1 MRLRQLTGIQLNENR
16 LLERNWWNYL
26 ADKLRK
32 LGAKRSLDIPG
43 PHEPEVWE
51 KIIQAVKICND
62 NPEKI
67 DNCKKILLPLLN
79 GNETALKWILSPN
92 GRKIMLDIARD
103 SGPTV

>member
-16 LLERNWWNYL
+16 LARNLWNYL

-51 KIIQAVKICND
+51 EIVGWVKICNN

-67 DNCKKILLPLLN
+67 DECKKILLPLLN

-103 SGPTV
+103 SGPTK

>member
-16 LLERNWWNYL
+16 LARNLWNRL
-26 ADKLRK
+26 SDKLLK
-32 LGAKRSLDIPG
+32 LGAKRALDIPG

-67 DNCKKILLPLLN
+67 DNCKKYLLPLLN
-79 GNETALKWILSPN
+79 GNETAVNWILSPN
-92 GRKIMLDIARD
+92 GRTIMLDIARD
-103 SGPTV
+103 SEPTV

>member
-16 LLERNWWNYL
+16 LARKLWNQL
-26 ADKLRK
+26 SGKLLK
-32 LGAKRSLDIPG
+32 LGAKRALDIPG

-51 KIIQAVKICND
+51 EIVGWVKICND

-67 DNCKKILLPLLN
+67 DKCKKILLPLLN
-79 GNETALKWILSPN
+79 DNETALKWILSPN

>member
-1 MRLRQLTGIQLNENR
+1 MRFRQLTGIQLNENR
-16 LLERNWWNYL
+16 LRARYL
-26 ADKLRK
+26 WKFLVGKLQK
-32 LGAKRSLDIPG
+32 LSAKQSLDIPG